1 MKFAMTKIAAA
12 AVLAFAVTGAQ
23 AADVIK
29 MTLDDTINAA
39 TNALGTDGKEGAFRF
54 APISLTTF
62 QGASPFT
69 GNVNNGVINLAG
81 ASANSLDPS
90 NAFTTGFVFA
100 GSNFG
105 PNTTGP
111 IVADVSTGGVL
122 TFSSLPWGGYY
133 SGAAFQFNMPADAYT
148 VNNLIYTGTN
158 ALGQKDYAYRVS
170 FNHTITEADDPSFT
184 YVGMTA
190 YWVAEG
196 TVTAVPE
203 ASTYGMMLAGL
214 GLIGGMV
221 ARRRKTMA

>member
-12 AVLAFAVTGAQ
+12 AVLAFAVSGAQ
-23 AADVIK
+23 AAGVTG
-29 MTLDDTINAA
+29 MTIDDTINAA

-54 APISLTTF
+54 NPIDLTSYL
-62 QGASPFT
+62 GASLFT
-69 GNVNNGVINLAG
+69 GNVNNGVINMAG

-90 NAFTTGFVFA
+90 NAFTTGFSFA
-100 GSNFG
+100 GANFG
-105 PNTTGP
+105 PNTSGP
-111 IVADVSTGGVL
+111 IVADITNGVL

-133 SGAAFQFNMPADAYT
+133 AGAQFQFNMAADAYT
-148 VNNLIYTGTN
+148 VNNLIQTGAN
-158 ALGQKDYAYRVS
+158 EYAYRVS
-170 FNHTITEADDPSFT
+170 FNHVITPADDPSYT
-184 YVGMTA
+184 YVDYNA
-190 YWVAEG
+190 RWVIEG